1 MIAKPIRFNFPLR
14 ELYVKLVSD
23 GIYEKQRVFTWYC
36 ILNSHNFRMIQIF
49 LYFFSLFW
57 IFSIVAARSCSMRPM
72 PVMNNYKEKFDTP
85 VDLNNVVDVTCND
98 TLTWEL
104 EMKPLRFTAKN
115 ISDDEL
121 CRIWLPGG
129 IQMQFISSELTYS
142 DVRVLIVN
150 CN

>member
-1 MIAKPIRFNFPLR
+1 
-14 ELYVKLVSD
+14 
-23 GIYEKQRVFTWYC
+23 
-36 ILNSHNFRMIQIF
+36 MIQIF